1 VLFLLLGSLRGG
13 LIVAAAIPFAMLVAF
28 TGMKALGLS
37 GNLMSLGAI
46 DFGIVVDG
54 SIIVVENAV
63 VHLAA
68 AAKGRTRPMTYPR
81 RRRGAQLHARRA
93 PRRALRRGHH
103 RLVYVPILT
112 LAGIE
117 GKMFK
122 PMAITV
128 LFALAGAFIASLTF
142 VPVLVAS
149 LMRQHTEEHEPFVVG
164 CCTASTRRLLRA
176 VMGSPRR

>member
-1 VLFLLLGSLRGG
+1 
-13 LIVAAAIPFAMLVAF
+13 
-28 TGMKALGLS
+28 MKALGLS

-68 AAKGRTRPMTYPR
+68 AARGLGRPMTL
-81 RRRGAQLHARRA
+81 RRGADVVLGSTLDVRKA
-93 PRRALRRGHH
+93 ALFGEAIIVI
-103 RLVYVPILT
+103 VYVPILT
-112 LAGIE
+112 LAGVE

-128 LFALAGAFIASLTF
+128 LFALLGAFVASLTF
-142 VPVLVAS
+142 VPVLVATF
-149 LMRQHTEEHEPFVVG
+149 LRQHTEEKEPLSCAAPPG
-164 CCTASTRRLLRA
+164 LPPLLGP
-176 VMGSPRR
+176 VMTVPK